1 MTKYEKAIEAINE
14 LFGDDSV
21 SPEETR
27 FNLESLQD
35 EIQTLVDTLSGE
47 EEGDE

>member
-1 MTKYEKAIEAINE
+1 MTKYEKALEAINE

-35 EIQTLVDTLSGE
+35 EIQSLLDTLM
-47 EEGDE
+47 EEG